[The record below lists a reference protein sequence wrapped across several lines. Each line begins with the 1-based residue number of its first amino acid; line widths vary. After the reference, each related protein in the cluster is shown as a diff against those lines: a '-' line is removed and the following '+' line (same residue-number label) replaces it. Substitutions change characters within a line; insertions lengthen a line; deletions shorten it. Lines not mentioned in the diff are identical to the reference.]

1 MPYCTRNGVKTYYE
15 ISGEGFPLVLVHA
28 NPFDRRMFMYQVAHF
43 STFLRVI
50 NMDLR
55 AYGYSDKPATPTT
68 MTELGEDPRH
78 G

>member
-43 STFLRVI
+43 ST
-50 NMDLR
+50 
-55 AYGYSDKPATPTT
+55 S
-68 MTELGEDPRH
+68 
-78 G
+78 